1 MGAIFRYINRD
12 DPNYNP
18 YGTVYTER
26 QNKILS
32 GEIPVDSI
40 STTELTKLRRKAEVI
55 GDLRN
60 AEIAEILY
68 YRKTSPTSYFPP
80 YTMEEAKEILQN
92 LTPWQIK
99 W

>member
-12 DPNYNP
+12 DPDYNP

-55 GDLRN
+55 GDLSN
-60 AEIAEILY
+60 AEIAEVFLAFL
-68 YRKTSPTSYFPP
+68 KSV
-80 YTMEEAKEILQN
+80 
-92 LTPWQIK
+92 QIIFSDV
-99 W
+99 